1 MPKHVLIIGAGIT
14 GLAHAWALKR
24 RHGDDVKVTI
34 VEASDRVGGW
44 IQTVEKDGFLFE
56 QGPRSCRTRG
66 AGAATLQL
74 IEELGLQEQV
84 IVADPAAS
92 FRYLYTQGSLQR
104 LPSSLLEFLCSP
116 LTRGLIPL
124 LLKEWLIPKS
134 TLPDESVYAFFARR
148 LSPKA
153 VETFVDPLI
162 SGIFAGDPQQLSM
175 AACFPALYRREQE
188 YGSLTRGMLFG
199 KRTKP
204 IETPFV
210 KSVSRS
216 PIFSLK
222 GGMETLVN
230 ELARQ
235 LDGDIRLSTPVVSLQ
250 SEQDGMAVLLAN
262 GEKIFADQVV
272 STVSFPVLGKLMPKL
287 APLCQSLPYA
297 NVGVVSLGFYHPV
310 LKQKGFGYLIPS
322 KEKEEILG
330 CVWDSCVFPQQNQ
343 SQEETR
349 LTVMLG
355 GIRRPELGL
364 LSDSEML
371 SKAKTALSQHLG
383 IDAAPDAVA
392 IKRTRDAI
400 PQYPIGHRAT
410 VTALRTQVSQLYPA
424 LTLMGSSF
432 DGPAVNDCVANAGVE
447 KV

>member
-1 MPKHVLIIGAGIT
+1 MPKHFLIIGAGIT

-24 RHGDDVKVTI
+24 RYGDNVKVTV

-44 IQTVEKDGFLFE
+44 IQTIEKNGFLFE

-84 IVADPAAS
+84 IIADPAAR
-92 FRYLYTQGSLQR
+92 FRYLYTRGSLQR

-124 LLKEWLIPKS
+124 VLKEWMIPKS
-134 TLPDESVYAFFARR
+134 TLSDESVYDFFARR
-148 LSPKA
+148 LSLKA

-175 AACFPALYRREQE
+175 AACFPAIYQREQD

-199 KRTKP
+199 KRAKP
-204 IETPFV
+204 IQTPFV

-235 LDGDIRLSTPVVSLQ
+235 LDADIRLSSPVASLQ
-250 SEQDGMAVLLAN
+250 NEQGGMAVLLAN

-272 STVSFPVLGKLMPKL
+272 STVSLPVLGKLIPKL
-287 APLCQSLPYA
+287 APLYHSLPYA
-297 NVGVVSLGFYHPV
+297 TVGVVSLGYHRPV

-322 KEKEEILG
+322 KENEDVLG
-330 CVWDSCVFPQQNQ
+330 CVWDSCVFPRQNQ

-355 GIRRPELGL
+355 GVRRPGLSLLPDSEL
-364 LSDSEML
+364 LSKTL
-371 SKAKTALSQHLG
+371 IAISKHLG

-392 IKRTRDAI
+392 IKRAQHAI
-400 PQYPIGHRAT
+400 PQYQIGHIAN
-410 VTALRTQVSQLYPA
+410 VKLLRTQAAQLFPVLA
-424 LTLMGSSF
+424 LLGSSF
-432 DGPAVNDCVANAGVE
+432 DGPAVNDCVSHAYLE
-447 KV
+447 LT